1 MYKADKLYND
11 MMDID
16 ASIKDLEVKDEASIA
31 NYFEL
36 YTHLIFDHKWIGS
49 IYDIYADHAEIYREN
64 GTYLDGAHAMMK
76 DTLKLTSAFPDMTVT
91 MRDTF
96 AVKYED
102 GYKLWRYFIMSG
114 TNKTYSVYG
123 PASNKPLNSDACIVM
138 SMATVKQISGRWQIV
153 KELVMYSID
162 EIRATCLNT
171 EVDACDSAA
180 KEEEV

>member
-36 YTHLIFDHKWIGS
+36 YTHLIF
-49 IYDIYADHAEIYREN
+49 
-64 GTYLDGAHAMMK
+64 
-76 DTLKLTSAFPDMTVT
+76 TLKLTSAFPDMTVT

-153 KELVMYSID
+153 KEFVMYSID

>member
-11 MMDID
+11 MMGID

-76 DTLKLTSAFPDMTVT
+76 DTLKLTS
-91 MRDTF
+91 
-96 AVKYED
+96 
-102 GYKLWRYFIMSG
+102 
-114 TNKTYSVYG
+114 
-123 PASNKPLNSDACIVM
+123 
-138 SMATVKQISGRWQIV
+138 
-153 KELVMYSID
+153 
-162 EIRATCLNT
+162 
-171 EVDACDSAA
+171 DSHHARHFCC
-180 KEEEV
+180 KV